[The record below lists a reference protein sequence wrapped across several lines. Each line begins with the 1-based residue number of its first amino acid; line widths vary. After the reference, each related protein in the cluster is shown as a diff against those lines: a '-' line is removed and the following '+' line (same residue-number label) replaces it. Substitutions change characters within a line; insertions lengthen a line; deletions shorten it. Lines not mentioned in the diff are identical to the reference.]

1 MSRDYQDEYDRD
13 QVQRHGGS
21 CGNYT
26 VDPAQIDDGI
36 SQLQPEPGY
45 GYEGE
50 PQQFA
55 PQYEQ
60 PAYEPEPAYYEEAG
74 PEFVDQLQPPDPLVS
89 DNWSQEMEA
98 YLEQRDAQQGVDLD
112 QQAAE
117 WETSPAV
124 QSAQAQAQEAALTEQ
139 GYQMLMDD
147 ADRLFH
153 GRLADDPMIHAEVAG
168 TLATQTLADAERLAT
183 ELVNEGYPPEEIPT
197 AIGRFL
203 PALQEGALPA
213 VRHELSVQDMRRQ
226 VRAHYGL
233 S

>member
-1 MSRDYQDEYDRD
+1 MTRDYQDEYDRD

-21 CGNYT
+21 SGNYT

-55 PQYEQ
+55 PQYEE
-60 PAYEPEPAYYEEAG
+60 PAYESEPDYYEEAG
-74 PEFVDQLQPPDPLVS
+74 PEFVDQPQPPDP
-89 DNWSQEMEA
+89 WSENYGQEFEQ
-98 YLEQRDAQQGVDLD
+98 YLDARDAQQGVDLD

-117 WETSPAV
+117 WETSRAA

-153 GRLADDPMIHAEVAG
+153 GRLADDPLIHAEVAG
-168 TLATQTLADAERLAT
+168 TLASQTLADAERLAT
-183 ELVNEGYPPEEIPT
+183 ELLNEGYPPQEIPA

-226 VRAHYGL
+226 VRAHYGR